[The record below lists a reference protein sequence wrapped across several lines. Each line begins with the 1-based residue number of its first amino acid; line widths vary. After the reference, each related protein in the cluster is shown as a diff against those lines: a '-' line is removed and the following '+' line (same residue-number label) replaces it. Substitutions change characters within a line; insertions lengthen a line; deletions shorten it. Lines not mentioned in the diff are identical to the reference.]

1 LSIAYEPVWAI
12 GTGRTPTVADV
23 ADMHGAIRAKLRE
36 LIGDDADA
44 MRLLY
49 GGSVTADNA
58 GELLGAGD
66 VDGALVGG
74 ASLTAAKFVPI
85 IAGAA

>member
-1 LSIAYEPVWAI
+1 
-12 GTGRTPTVADV
+12 
-23 ADMHGAIRAKLRE
+23 MHGAIRATLRTA
-36 LIGDDADA
+36 IGADADA

-49 GGSVTADNA
+49 GGSVTGDNA
-58 GELLGAGD
+58 AALLSAGD

-85 IAGAA
+85 IEAATALA